1 MEKAKMIKVLATK
14 YQEIQVELTLLSTKL
29 FGDDKFKV
37 FTKEEE
43 QSEDFIRYN
52 ELVKQKQNYLFEKYQ
67 IQNIK

>member
-1 MEKAKMIKVLATK
+1 MNKAEMTTLLADK
-14 YQEIQVELTLLSTKL
+14 YQKIQAELTSLSAKL

-52 ELVKQKQNYLFEKYQ
+52 ELIKQKQNYLFEKYQ